1 MIDNISKEVYRGG
14 LPIKPRITPGLGVA
28 GIILIVTG
36 LCCCLVG
43 IKIKRYGRLFSPIHG
58 YTQLLTRETD
68 ISRLQIFLSTAYL
81 ASLATTVLILY
92 VMNPP
97 VSNAIQGAYVV
108 ATVITGF
115 IVGGLAVV
123 FPEVTEGLG
132 CLLGGF
138 CLSMW
143 CA

>member
-1 MIDNISKEVYRGG
+1 M
-14 LPIKPRITPGLGVA
+14 VA
-28 GIILIVTG
+28 G

-43 IKIKRYGRLFSPIHG
+43 IKVKRYSDHVRSL
-58 YTQLLTRETD
+58 TQ
-68 ISRLQIFLSTAYL
+68 SRVADVNHQRVYIFLSSAYL
-81 ASLATTVLILY
+81 VSLAVTVLIVY

-97 VSNAIQGAYVV
+97 VGNAIQGAYVMAV
-108 ATVITGF
+108 VITGAAL
-115 IVGGLAVV
+115 GGLAVV

-143 CA
+143 CGYY